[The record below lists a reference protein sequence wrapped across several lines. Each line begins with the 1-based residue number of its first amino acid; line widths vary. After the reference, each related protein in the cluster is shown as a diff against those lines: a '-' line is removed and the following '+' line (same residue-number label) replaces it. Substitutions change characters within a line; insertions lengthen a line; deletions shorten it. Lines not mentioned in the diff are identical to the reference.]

1 MATEKEIRA
10 EVVATAKEYIGA
22 IQGSKLH
29 KKIVDIFNTVMP
41 DGVKLLYISYWCAG
55 FASGVEIQTL
65 GKKKAKKIC
74 PLSYNCNTIIKKAKK
89 MGIFIED
96 DAYKPKKADWI
107 LYDWQDNG
115 KGDNKGSADHVGI
128 VEKVKDGVITVIEG
142 NKSKKCAR
150 RNIIVDGKFIR
161 GFVAIPY
168 GDIATK
174 EKKDDKKDTIYIVK
188 KGDTLTAIAKKYNTT
203 VKAIAEKNG
212 IKNVNLIITGQKLK
226 I

>member
-22 IQGSKLH
+22 TQGSKLH
-29 KKIVDIFNTVMP
+29 RKIIDIFNTVIP
-41 DGVKLLYISYWCAG
+41 DGVKLLYTSYWCAG

-89 MGIFIED
+89 MGIWVED
-96 DAYKPKKADWI
+96 DAYKPKKA
-107 LYDWQDNG
+107 
-115 KGDNKGSADHVGI
+115 
-128 VEKVKDGVITVIEG
+128 
-142 NKSKKCAR
+142 KKCAR

-174 EKKDDKKDTIYIVK
+174 EKKDDKKETIYIVK